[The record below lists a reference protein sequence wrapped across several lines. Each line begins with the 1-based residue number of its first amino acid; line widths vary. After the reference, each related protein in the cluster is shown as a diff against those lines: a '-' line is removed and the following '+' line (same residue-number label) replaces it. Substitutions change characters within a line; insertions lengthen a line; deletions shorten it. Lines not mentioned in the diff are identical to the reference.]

1 MLKTQQPTLPESIA
15 QHYIP
20 NRRQAVKILSDDERI
35 ARKERIKQENKERKK
50 KWREQN
56 AERSTLHYTHLP
68 LASHFLTL
76 LTPLFLDK
84 DNDLRCRVHK
94 RANAMFGFHSSEQKK
109 QFIED
114 EFRKRQLKRRGR
126 DPHAPLDDSS
136 QGDDA
141 YTAFLNNPEFAKV
154 FSDLITEKGL
164 GNFTNDVPML
174 LEYLKT
180 TLSPENLRS
189 YFHMDGQP
197 EEAAE
202 VPYDSIPTALPE
214 AQIEQAAAFDVGQT
228 AVLELQS
235 PIRPDS
241 AVHPEIMPD
250 APTMIQLIP
259 TTAPSPRL
267 NVAVEM
273 PTSPVHAI
281 PQPAP
286 PPLIPIPTLEAIPI
300 APIPLVSNQVQTSPP
315 PLIPIPTLEGIPIA
329 PIPLVSNQ
337 GQSSPPPPLIPIPA
351 LEVIPIAP
359 NSLVSNQ
366 GQSSPPPPQDRVR
379 AFGFPPMMKSR

>member
-56 AERSTLHYTHLP
+56 AERSTLPYTHLL
-68 LASHFLTL
+68 LASHCSL
-76 LTPLFLDK
+76 LTPLVLDK

-126 DPHAPLDDSS
+126 DPYTHVDDSS

-189 YFHMDGQP
+189 YFHMDGQA

-202 VPYDSIPTALPE
+202 MPYDLIPTALPE
-214 AQIEQAAAFDVGQT
+214 AEIEQAAVFDVGQT
-228 AVLELQS
+228 AALELQS
-235 PIRPDS
+235 PTRPDS
-241 AVHPEIMPD
+241 AVEPEIMPE
-250 APTMIQLIP
+250 APSMIQLI
-259 TTAPSPRL
+259 TMAAPSPRL
-267 NVAVEM
+267 NVALET
-273 PTSPVHAI
+273 PTPLVHTI

-300 APIPLVSNQVQTSPP
+300 APIPLISNQVQSSPPP
-315 PLIPIPTLEGIPIA
+315 PLIPIPTFETIPIA

-337 GQSSPPPPLIPIPA
+337 GQSP
-351 LEVIPIAP
+351 
-359 NSLVSNQ
+359 
-366 GQSSPPPPQDRVR
+366 PPPPQDRIR
-379 AFGFPPMMKSR
+379 AFGFPPMMQSR